1 MNFVIG
7 VDPGLSKVGLA
18 LLEEG
23 GRLVSRCIVP
33 RSSAASEVASLASG
47 KSVEIALG
55 DGTKTR
61 EVEAEIISA
70 MGERDSFRIVR
81 VDERNST
88 VEGRRL
94 FLLDNRKPWWVRLIP
109 IGLRTPD
116 RPWDDYVAEVIARR
130 YLGIT
135 DNPTIKG
142 NGR

>member
-1 MNFVIG
+1 MDFVIG

-23 GRLVSRCIVP
+23 GRLVKRCIVP
-33 RSSAASEVASLASG
+33 RSSAAEEIAALSAG
-47 KSVEIALG
+47 RTVEIALG

-70 MGERDSFRIVR
+70 MGARDGFRIVR

-94 FLLDNRKPWWVRLIP
+94 FLLDNRKPWWARLIP

-130 YLGIT
+130 YLS
-135 DNPTIKG
+135 IKG
-142 NGR
+142 KTA